1 MTMGQRI
8 LAARLAAGLSQ
19 RELAGEE
26 ITRNMLSSL
35 EHDTANPSV
44 ATLRYLSKRLG
55 RSVGYFSGRMA
66 PLRP

>member
-35 EHDTANPSV
+35 EHDTANP
-44 ATLRYLSKRLG
+44 
-55 RSVGYFSGRMA
+55 
-66 PLRP
+66 

>member
-35 EHDTANPSV
+35 DHTSSA
-44 ATLRYLSKRLG
+44 
-55 RSVGYFSGRMA
+55 
-66 PLRP
+66 

>member
-26 ITRNMLSSL
+26 ITRNML
-35 EHDTANPSV
+35 
-44 ATLRYLSKRLG
+44 
-55 RSVGYFSGRMA
+55 
-66 PLRP
+66 